1 MRDVLVEIPEPDI
14 LLLDRVEEALRTGA
28 PDSGSAAS
36 SHGRHTI
43 EVRYDGEDLD
53 AAANAL
59 GVTRG
64 ELVTAHGEQ
73 AWRVAMLGFAPG
85 FGYLEPVGPLVLD
98 WGALHRRASPRPK
111 VPRGSVAIAA
121 GMSAVYPRD
130 MPGGWHLI
138 GISAVELFAA
148 EREEAPSLLA
158 AGDQVRFV
166 EAGR

>member
-1 MRDVLVEIPEPDI
+1 MRDVLVEIPEPDV
-14 LLLDRVEEALRTGA
+14 LLLSRVEEVLRASAPAPGA
-28 PDSGSAAS
+28 QTS

-43 EVRYDGEDLD
+43 EVRYDGEDLES
-53 AAANAL
+53 AADML

-64 ELVTAHGEQ
+64 ELVTAHGQQ

-85 FGYLEPVGPLVLD
+85 FGYLEPVGSLVLD
-98 WGALHRRASPRPK
+98 WGVLHRRASPRPK

-138 GISAVELFAA
+138 GVSAVALFDAT
-148 EREEAPSLLA
+148 REDAPSLLA
-158 AGDQVRFV
+158 AGDHVRFV
-166 EAGR
+166 EVGA